1 MSTSQPRTTSERSD
15 DIPLII
21 YWLLQLKWHEVIDD
35 ALPAPH
41 GNRQGLSYGQL
52 GVVLLSYMMTQAD
65 HRLCAVEDW
74 VKQHH
79 QTLSRATGWTL
90 GLKDASD
97 DRLASLLEVIGEKVE
112 SREQM
117 EEQLGQRMIR
127 AYELPTEVA
136 RCDTSSFSVYH
147 QIEEE
152 NESKSLLRFGHSK
165 NRRPDLRQ
173 YRQLLGT
180 IDPAGVPLVSE
191 TLAGNG
197 ADDPVYLPTWQR
209 LVKVIGHK
217 DFIYIADCK
226 AAAHQTRAELAQAGG
241 RYCFPLPMTGHTPSL
256 LKSWVLNP
264 PTPWQELRLPNSA
277 ESEPAMGVGFE
288 MELGKIEYD
297 SDTEKSFHWLE
308 RYLVVRSHALAQR
321 QQKSLQQRLDKAEQ
335 ALSKLTGLP
344 HQDHCALQTKVQS
357 ILKRYRVKD
366 YFLTEIDSETVTR
379 YAGPGRPS
387 HKDTNR
393 TIVSTQFQLKFERQ
407 GEAIAIAEQLTGWR
421 IYVTNVR
428 VEQLSLTQAVIYYR
442 DQWQLE
448 HGFHRFKRGQL
459 PALPIYLANEDRIIG
474 LMFLLTIA
482 LRCFT
487 LIEFQVRRELQ
498 TQQDEI
504 AGLYAGNP
512 KRKTQRPTTE
522 RLLKAFENITLYHHR
537 DGTCEITPLNDLQR
551 RILQLMKLP
560 DSIYELPVST

>member
-1 MSTSQPRTTSERSD
+1 MSTSQPCTTSERSD

-21 YWLLQLKWHEVIDD
+21 YWLLQLKLAEVIDE
-35 ALPAPH
+35 ALPSPH
-41 GNRQGLSYGQL
+41 GNRQGLSYGQPS
-52 GVVLLSYMMTQAD
+52 VVLLSYIMTQAD
-65 HRLCAVEDW
+65 HRLCAVEEW

-79 QTLSRATGWTL
+79 QTLSQATGWSI

-97 DRLASLLEVIGEKVE
+97 DRLASLLEVIGAEVE
-112 SREQM
+112 SREQI

-127 AYELPTEVA
+127 GYELPTEVA

-147 QIEEE
+147 QIDSEDEV
-152 NESKSLLRFGHSK
+152 KSLLRFGHSK
-165 NRRPDLRQ
+165 NHRPDLRQ

-180 IDPAGVPLVSE
+180 LDPAGVPLVSE

-197 ADDPVYLPTWQR
+197 ADDPVYLPTWHR
-209 LVKVIGHK
+209 LAKVIGHK

-226 AAAHQTRAELAQAGG
+226 AAAHQTRAQLAQAGG

-264 PTPWQELRLPNSA
+264 PTSWQKIRLPNSS

-288 MELGKIEYD
+288 MELGKIAYD
-297 SDTEKSFHWLE
+297 SESDKSFHWLE
-308 RYLVVRSHALAQR
+308 RYLVVRSDALTHR
-321 QQKSLQQRLDKAEQ
+321 QQKGLHQRLDKAEA
-335 ALSKLTGLP
+335 ALSKLAAKS
-344 HQDHCALQTKVQS
+344 HQDHCILQTKVQS
-357 ILKRYRVKD
+357 ILKRFRVRH
-366 YFLTEIDSETVTR
+366 YFLTEIETETGTR

-387 HKDTNR
+387 SKDKNR
-393 TIVSTQFQLKFERQ
+393 TIVSTQFQLKFERLA
-407 GEAIAIAEQLTGWR
+407 EAIAIAKQLAGWR

-428 VEQLSLTQAVIYYR
+428 IKQLSLTQAVVYYR

-487 LIEFQVRRELQ
+487 LIEFQVRRQLQ
-498 TQQDEI
+498 TQQGEI

-522 RLLKAFENITLYHHR
+522 QLLAAFRGITLYHHR
-537 DGTCEITPLNDLQR
+537 DGTSEITPLNDLQS
-551 RILQLMKLP
+551 RILALMKLP
-560 DSIYELPVST
+560 ENIYALPVST

>member
-1 MSTSQPRTTSERSD
+1 MSMSQPRTTSERSD

-21 YWLLQLKWHEVIDD
+21 YWLLQLKLPEVLDE
-35 ALPAPH
+35 ALPSPH

-52 GVVLLSYMMTQAD
+52 SLVLLSYIMTQAD

-74 VKQHH
+74 VKQHY
-79 QTLSRATGWTL
+79 QTLSRATGWSI

-97 DRLASLLEVIGEKVE
+97 DRLASLLEVIGEEVE
-112 SREQM
+112 SREQI
-117 EEQLGQRMIR
+117 EEQLGQRMIQG
-127 AYELPTEVA
+127 YELPTEVA

-147 QIEEE
+147 QIESEDKTQ
-152 NESKSLLRFGHSK
+152 SRLRFGHSK
-165 NRRPDLRQ
+165 DHRPDLRQ

-209 LVKVIGHK
+209 LVKVIGHQ

-256 LKSWVLNP
+256 LNSWVLNP
-264 PTPWQELRLPNSA
+264 PQPWQEIRLPNST

-288 MELGKIEYD
+288 MELGKIEYHP
-297 SDTEKSFHWLE
+297 DTEQSFQWLE
-308 RYLVVRSHALAQR
+308 RYLVVRSDTLAQR
-321 QQKSLQQRLDKAEQ
+321 QQKGLHQRLDKAEQ
-335 ALSKLTGLP
+335 ALSKLAAKS
-344 HQDHCALQTKVQS
+344 HQDHCTLQTKVQS
-357 ILKRYRVKD
+357 ILKRYRVID
-366 YFLTEIDSETVTR
+366 YFITEIDTETVTR

-387 HKDTNR
+387 RKNPHR
-393 TIVSTQFQLKFERQ
+393 TIVSTQFQLKLSRQ
-407 GEAIAIAEQLTGWR
+407 LDAISEAEQLAGWR
-421 IYVTNVR
+421 IYVTNVAI
-428 VEQLSLTQAVIYYR
+428 EQLSTAQAVAYYR

-459 PALPIYLANEDRIIG
+459 PALPIYLSNEDRIIG

-487 LIEFQVRRELQ
+487 LIEFQVRRQLQ
-498 TQQDEI
+498 TQQEEI

-512 KRKTQRPTTE
+512 KRQTQRPTTE
-522 RLLKAFENITLYHHR
+522 QLLVVFRGITLYSHR
-537 DGTCEITPLNDLQR
+537 DGTSEITPLNDLQL
-551 RILQLMKLP
+551 RILALMNLP
-560 DSIYELPVST
+560 EAIYALPVLT

>member
-1 MSTSQPRTTSERSD
+1 
-15 DIPLII
+15 
-21 YWLLQLKWHEVIDD
+21 
-35 ALPAPH
+35 
-41 GNRQGLSYGQL
+41 
-52 GVVLLSYMMTQAD
+52 MTQAD

-79 QTLSRATGWTL
+79 QTLSRATGWSI
-90 GLKDASD
+90 GEKDASD
-97 DRLASLLEVIGEKVE
+97 DRLASLLEVIGGEVE
-112 SREQM
+112 SREQI

-127 AYELPTEVA
+127 GYELPTEVA

-147 QIEEE
+147 QIESEDE
-152 NESKSLLRFGHSK
+152 AKSLLRFGHSK
-165 NRRPDLRQ
+165 NHRPDLRQ

-197 ADDPVYLPTWQR
+197 ADDPVYLPTWHR
-209 LVKVIGHK
+209 LAKVIGHK
-217 DFIYIADCK
+217 DFIYIADSK

-264 PTPWQELRLPNSA
+264 PKPWQEIRLPNST
-277 ESEPAMGVGFE
+277 ESEVTMGVGFE
-288 MELGKIEYD
+288 MELGKIEYNP
-297 SDTEKSFHWLE
+297 DTEESFQWFE

-321 QQKSLQQRLDKAEQ
+321 QQKGLHRRLDKAEQ
-335 ALSKLTGLP
+335 ALSKLAAKS
-344 HQDHCALQTKVQS
+344 HQDHCTLQTKVQS
-357 ILKRYRVKD
+357 ILKRYRVID
-366 YFLTEIDSETVTR
+366 YFITEIDTETVTR

-387 HKDTNR
+387 RKNPNR
-393 TIVSTQFQLKFERQ
+393 TIVSTQFQLKLSRQ
-407 GEAIAIAEQLTGWR
+407 LDAIAESEQLAGWR
-421 IYVTNVR
+421 IYVTNVAM
-428 VEQLSLTQAVIYYR
+428 EQLSTAQAVVYYR

-448 HGFHRFKRGQL
+448 HGFGRFKRGQL
-459 PALPIYLANEDRIIG
+459 PALPIYLSNEDRIIG

-487 LIEFQVRRELQ
+487 LIEFQVRRQLQ

-512 KRKTQRPTTE
+512 KRQTPRPTAE
-522 RLLKAFENITLYHHR
+522 KLLAAFSGITLYHHR
-537 DGTCEITPLNDLQR
+537 DGTSEITPLNNLQC
-551 RILQLMKLP
+551 RILALMNLP
-560 DSIYELPVST
+560 ETIYTVPVSTRFIPDSAQK

>member
-1 MSTSQPRTTSERSD
+1 M
-15 DIPLII
+15 
-21 YWLLQLKWHEVIDD
+21 Y
-35 ALPAPH
+35 
-41 GNRQGLSYGQL
+41 
-52 GVVLLSYMMTQAD
+52 
-65 HRLCAVEDW
+65 
-74 VKQHH
+74 
-79 QTLSRATGWTL
+79 
-90 GLKDASD
+90 
-97 DRLASLLEVIGEKVE
+97 
-112 SREQM
+112 
-117 EEQLGQRMIR
+117 
-127 AYELPTEVA
+127 
-136 RCDTSSFSVYH
+136 
-147 QIEEE
+147 
-152 NESKSLLRFGHSK
+152 
-165 NRRPDLRQ
+165 
-173 YRQLLGT
+173 
-180 IDPAGVPLVSE
+180 
-191 TLAGNG
+191 
-197 ADDPVYLPTWQR
+197 
-209 LVKVIGHK
+209 
-217 DFIYIADCK
+217 
-226 AAAHQTRAELAQAGG
+226 
-241 RYCFPLPMTGHTPSL
+241 
-256 LKSWVLNP
+256 
-264 PTPWQELRLPNSA
+264 
-277 ESEPAMGVGFE
+277 
-288 MELGKIEYD
+288 
-297 SDTEKSFHWLE
+297 
-308 RYLVVRSHALAQR
+308 
-321 QQKSLQQRLDKAEQ
+321 QRLDKAEQ
-335 ALSKLTGLP
+335 ALSKLAAKS

-357 ILKRYRVKD
+357 ILKRYRVQD

-407 GEAIAIAEQLTGWR
+407 REAPRSADLFEIAIAEQLTGWR

-428 VEQLSLTQAVIYYR
+428 VEQLSLTQGVIYYR

-498 TQQDEI
+498 TQPDEI

-522 RLLKAFENITLYHHR
+522 RLLKAFENIRLYHHR

>member
-1 MSTSQPRTTSERSD
+1 M
-15 DIPLII
+15 
-21 YWLLQLKWHEVIDD
+21 
-35 ALPAPH
+35 
-41 GNRQGLSYGQL
+41 
-52 GVVLLSYMMTQAD
+52 
-65 HRLCAVEDW
+65 
-74 VKQHH
+74 
-79 QTLSRATGWTL
+79 
-90 GLKDASD
+90 
-97 DRLASLLEVIGEKVE
+97 
-112 SREQM
+112 
-117 EEQLGQRMIR
+117 
-127 AYELPTEVA
+127 
-136 RCDTSSFSVYH
+136 
-147 QIEEE
+147 
-152 NESKSLLRFGHSK
+152 
-165 NRRPDLRQ
+165 
-173 YRQLLGT
+173 
-180 IDPAGVPLVSE
+180 
-191 TLAGNG
+191 
-197 ADDPVYLPTWQR
+197 
-209 LVKVIGHK
+209 
-217 DFIYIADCK
+217 
-226 AAAHQTRAELAQAGG
+226 
-241 RYCFPLPMTGHTPSL
+241 
-256 LKSWVLNP
+256 
-264 PTPWQELRLPNSA
+264 
-277 ESEPAMGVGFE
+277 
-288 MELGKIEYD
+288 
-297 SDTEKSFHWLE
+297 
-308 RYLVVRSHALAQR
+308 
-321 QQKSLQQRLDKAEQ
+321 QQRLDKAEQ

-407 GEAIAIAEQLTGWR
+407 GEAVSLREAAKLIAIAEQLTGWR

-537 DGTCEITPLNDLQR
+537 DGTCEITPLNDLPR